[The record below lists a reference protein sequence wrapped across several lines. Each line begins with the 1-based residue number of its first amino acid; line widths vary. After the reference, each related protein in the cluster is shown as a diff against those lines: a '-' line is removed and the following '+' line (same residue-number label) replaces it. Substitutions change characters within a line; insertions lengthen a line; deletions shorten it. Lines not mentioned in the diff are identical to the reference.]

1 MSTWFVLAP
10 GPSMSLD
17 LAERVRCENVI
28 AVGNVFQ
35 LTPWATALVA
45 NDKVWWSEH
54 PEAKKFAGR
63 KFCTKTVSGLE
74 RHRGKTVK
82 GDSNSGTLGL
92 DVAVEVFKATE
103 VILLGFDF
111 HGTHFFG
118 RYTNGCSNTTDVSRK
133 RHVRQM
139 KAWRMVHRKV
149 RVINCTPDSAL
160 TVFPMGNLED
170 FCAELPAPRLV
181 A

>member
-10 GPSMSLD
+10 GPSMSLK
-17 LAERVRCENVI
+17 LAERVRGENVI

-35 LTPWATALVA
+35 LAPWAAALVA
-45 NDKVWWSEH
+45 NDKPWWENH
-54 PEAKKFAGR
+54 PEAKKFSGR
-63 KFCTKTVSGLE
+63 KFCTKTVSGTE
-74 RHRGKTVK
+74 RHRGRTVK

-118 RYTNGCSNTTDVSRK
+118 RYTNGCSNTTEASR
-133 RHVRQM
+133 RTHMRQM
-139 KAWRMVHRKV
+139 KAWRLVHRNV
-149 RVINCTPDSAL
+149 RVINCTPGSAL
-160 TVFPMGNLED
+160 KVFPMGNMED
-170 FCAELPAPRLV
+170 FCVEQAGQAQ
-181 A
+181 AA